1 MSEEQANKDGSNDRS
16 RAFFNEP
23 DTAGLM
29 HRAFTRSL
37 GFDRADMNRPMIGI
51 LNTFSEMNNCHAH
64 FPELVEAVKR
74 GVWQAGG
81 FPLEFPTISLGE
93 IYLTPTSMLWRNL
106 AAMDTEEMIR
116 GNPMDG
122 VVVLCGCDKTTP
134 AALMGVAS
142 ADLPAILV
150 SGGPMLN
157 GHWRGQTLG
166 ACTDCRRL
174 TTEYRAGNLRE
185 DEYAEVEE
193 NLVRSRGHCMVMGT
207 ASTMNSLTEALG
219 ISLPGNGAIPAADS
233 RRLLLAERAGRR
245 IVGLAAE
252 GLRPSRILTREALE
266 NAITLLCALG
276 GSTNAVV
283 HLPAIAG
290 RLGIDLPLAL
300 FDGISRRTPLL
311 ANLRPSGSYQM
322 EGSLLRRRHSRGLAA
337 ASSPAQRRYAD
348 RHRQDA
354 GGTASCRAAVVAHTA
369 DAQFV
374 DTDVI
379 RSLDSPLQAEGGLA
393 ILRGNLAPSGAVIKH
408 AAASPALMRHRGR
421 ARVFSSIADLQ
432 ANIDDPAL
440 DVEPGD
446 VLVLQN
452 AGPVGGPGMPEVGNL
467 PIPRKLLQQG
477 VRDMV
482 RISDARMSGTAFG
495 TIVLHIAPEAAVGG
509 PLALARTG
517 DEIEL
522 DVPGRRLHLCVPEEE
537 LNRRRAAWRP
547 PEPDYRRGYGK
558 LFLDH
563 VLQAPQGLD
572 FDFLQGRDPVQTMA
586 QPKY

>member
-1 MSEEQANKDGSNDRS
+1 MTEKPEKQEDDGRG

-37 GFDRADMNRPMIGI
+37 GFDSRDMNRPMIGI

-174 TTEYRAGNLRE
+174 TTEYRAGNLNDE
-185 DEYAEVEE
+185 EYAEVEE

-233 RRLLLAERAGRR
+233 RRILLAERAGRR
-245 IVGLAAE
+245 IVEMAVE
-252 GLRPSRILTREALE
+252 GMRPSQILTPDALE
-266 NAITLLCALG
+266 NAITLLCSLG

-283 HLPAIAG
+283 HLPALAG
-290 RLGIDLPLAL
+290 RLGISLPLTL
-300 FDGISRRTPLL
+300 FDEISRRTPLL
-311 ANLRPSGSYQM
+311 ANVRPAGSYQM
-322 EGSLLRRRHSRGLAA
+322 EDLFYAGGGSGNSAATAA
-337 ASSPAQRRYAD
+337 ASARRCPD
-348 RHRQDA
+348 RNRQDA
-354 GGTASCRAAVVAHTA
+354 GG
-369 DAQFV
+369 
-374 DTDVI
+374 
-379 RSLDSPLQAEGGLA
+379 E
-393 ILRGNLAPSGAVIKH
+393 RG
-408 AAASPALMRHRGR
+408 
-421 ARVFSSIADLQ
+421 
-432 ANIDDPAL
+432 
-440 DVEPGD
+440 
-446 VLVLQN
+446 
-452 AGPVGGPGMPEVGNL
+452 PE
-467 PIPRKLLQQG
+467 Q
-477 VRDMV
+477 D
-482 RISDARMSGTAFG
+482 
-495 TIVLHIAPEAAVGG
+495 
-509 PLALARTG
+509 
-517 DEIEL
+517 
-522 DVPGRRLHLCVPEEE
+522 C
-537 LNRRRAAWRP
+537 
-547 PEPDYRRGYGK
+547 
-558 LFLDH
+558 
-563 VLQAPQGLD
+563 
-572 FDFLQGRDPVQTMA
+572 
-586 QPKY
+586 

>member
-1 MSEEQANKDGSNDRS
+1 VDEARGRS
-16 RAFFNEP
+16 FFNEP
-23 DTAGLM
+23 DAAGLM

-37 GFDRADMNRPMIGI
+37 GFDRTDMNRPLIGI
-51 LNTFSEMNNCHAH
+51 LNTYSEMNNCHAH

-122 VVVLCGCDKTTP
+122 VVILCGCDKTTP
-134 AALMGVAS
+134 AALMGAAS

-174 TTEYRAGNLRE
+174 TAEFRAGNLSE
-185 DEYAEVEE
+185 EEFGEVEE

-233 RRLLLAERAGRR
+233 RRILLAERAGRR
-245 IVGLAAE
+245 IVAMAAE
-252 GLRPSRILTREALE
+252 GLRPSRVLTRKAME

-283 HLPAIAG
+283 HLPALAG
-290 RLGIDLPLAL
+290 RLGFDLPLDL
-300 FDGISRRTPLL
+300 FDSISRRTPLL
-311 ANLRPSGSYQM
+311 ANVRPAGSFQM
-322 EGSLLRRRHSRGLAA
+322 EDFF
-337 ASSPAQRRYAD
+337 Y
-348 RHRQDA
+348 A
-354 GGTASCRAAVVAHTA
+354 GGVPAIMRQLLPLLHGDEPTVTGRTVSENVAQSNIVDSEVIASP
-369 DAQFV
+369 DK
-374 DTDVI
+374 
-379 RSLDSPLQAEGGLA
+379 PLKSEGGLA
-393 ILRGNLAPSGAVIKH
+393 ILRGNLAPEGAVIKH
-408 AAASPALMRHRGR
+408 AAASPGLLQHRGR
-421 ARVFSSIADLQ
+421 AIVFHGISDLQ
-432 ANIDDPAL
+432 ERIDDPAL
-440 DVEPGD
+440 DVNPED
-446 VLVLQN
+446 VMILQN

-467 PIPRKLLQQG
+467 PIPKKLLKQG

-495 TIVLHIAPEAAVGG
+495 TIVLHVAPEAAVGG
-509 PLALARTG
+509 PLSLARTG
-517 DEIEL
+517 DVVEL
-522 DVPGRRLHLCVPEEE
+522 DVPGRRLELRVEQEE
-537 LNRRRAAWRP
+537 LNRRRAEWQRP
-547 PEPDYRRGYGK
+547 QPAYRRGYGR

-563 VLQAPQGLD
+563 VLQAPEGMD
-572 FDFLQGRDPVQTMA
+572 FDFLLGRDPVETMA
-586 QPKY
+586 QPKF